1 MEFSY
6 RKNNNDKLFESVTQ
20 SDGMNLTEPQ
30 NFIPLYTRFFDLNE
44 KNCDAINL
52 NNNSRLISVDEKL
65 TDNLFA
71 CSIDENETLKEKNV
85 FFKFSPLIDPIKYMM
100 GKYDMKDSQLLELP
114 NFDGSK
120 GHTKA
125 TDINNAAY
133 VDSFFT
139 YLTSQMLNSHNF
151 VHALDFYGSF
161 LAKKHDFKFNIAD
174 DVEYL
179 NESDFFHENRGSLFD
194 VDNTFANGVFNFNT
208 RKNKE
213 RLDLVGED
221 IKNDDILELSDI
233 SDLKELESLF
243 IEKETSNEEVEVVD
257 KSKEALPD
265 LLMTFDLKDKK
276 LDDGKEK
283 TNGDS
288 DSDCSSRSSVT
299 DGSDNED
306 DSDEDDDDSDEYST
320 ASEDMLFATLTDFP
334 VQVIALEKCEKTL
347 DSLIMNEGEDMPD
360 DEWGSMLIQV
370 IMMLLA
376 YQKTYQLTHNDLH
389 TNNIMYVSTDK
400 PYLYYKYDS
409 SYYKVPT
416 FGRIYKI
423 IDFGRA
429 IYKFRGNVICSDSY
443 HPKGDAATLYNF
455 EPYFNEE
462 KPRLEPN
469 FSFDLCR
476 LGCAILDFIIDD
488 LEDEPKHP
496 RHAAKRIIRSWCM
509 DDKGRNILYKKNG
522 DERYPNFKL
531 YKMIARTVHN
541 HTPDKVIQNGY
552 FDRFKSSK
560 KKISKSAKIM
570 SIDDLPCYA

>member
-6 RKNNNDKLFESVTQ
+6 RKNDNDKLFKSVVN
-20 SDGMNLTEPQ
+20 SDNMAVLDPQ
-30 NFIPLYTRFFDLNE
+30 NFVPLYTRFFDLND

-52 NNNSRLISVDEKL
+52 NHNSRLISVDEKVNE
-65 TDNLFA
+65 NLYA
-71 CSIDENETLKEKNV
+71 CSIEQDENVKEKHV

-100 GKYDMKDSQLLELP
+100 GKYDMSDPQLLELP
-114 NFDGSK
+114 NLDGTK
-120 GHTKA
+120 GHSKTN
-125 TDINNAAY
+125 DGNNAAY

-139 YLTSQMLNSHNF
+139 YLTSQILNSHNF

-161 LAKKHDFKFNIAD
+161 LAKKQDFKFNIAD

-179 NESDFFHENRGSLFD
+179 NESDFFHENRSSLFD

-213 RLDLVGED
+213 R
-221 IKNDDILELSDI
+221 IKVEGDVENADILGLSDI
-233 SDLKELESLF
+233 SDLKELDSLF
-243 IEKETSNEEVEVVD
+243 ITGGDNTNTET
-257 KSKEALPD
+257 KEASTENPLD
-265 LLMTFDLKDKK
+265 LLCTFDISGNKQDK
-276 LDDGKEK
+276 DGKEK

-299 DGSDNED
+299 DCED
-306 DSDEDDDDSDEYST
+306 DEDEDEETSTDDYST
-320 ASEDMLFATLTDFP
+320 ASEDMLFATLPSFP

-347 DSLIMNEGEDMPD
+347 DSLIMDNGEDMSD
-360 DEWGSMLIQV
+360 EEWGSMIIQV

-389 TNNIMYVSTDK
+389 TNNIMYVTTDK
-400 PYLYYKYDS
+400 PYLYYKYNS

-455 EPYFNEE
+455 EPYLNED

-476 LGCAILDFIIDD
+476 LGCAILDFILDD

-496 RHAAKRIIRSWCM
+496 RHAAKRIIKSWCI

-541 HTPDKVIQNGY
+541 HTPDKVIKNGY
-552 FDRFKSSK
+552 FDRYKCAK
-560 KKISKSAKIM
+560 KKLSKTAKIM
-570 SIDDLPCYA
+570 SIDDLPTYV